1 MSRYVASISSKWEDF
16 TDKHKMIREEI
27 EKKICSFLKGEKPN
41 PIAIRGPIGQ
51 GKTQLLYHIFTFVW
65 KNGGIAFYTTLDQL
79 LPDNEITP
87 SNFADKI
94 DSQINDCVKKLDSG
108 AVDQIPFFT
117 EEMKSFVKNLGNISG
132 RNKIVFLIDEMER
145 SYEKLLNKVKT
156 DDRSPLGYW
165 LEHTPHFPIAS
176 FAPLS
181 HYEALYGHAEKRRW
195 DTITLPP
202 ISANTLRQKAGEIGN
217 FVWWVSRGRLGISYK
232 VIDSV
237 KRKLFAEY
245 KDFKDL
251 ADEIGPIAEVP
262 AIDLQIIAKFPKKAY
277 NFVVKLFPQ
286 EQVALPG
293 VIEGEIFDKS
303 MFIEIVK
310 NSLIEEGWEERIAE
324 FFIYYFNMI
333 VEAVSNDNNFLVPL
347 DKYDELLS
355 LFKLSMDLVIEH
367 ETLEN
372 EDVKKISEK
381 LSKLDE
387 KFPSFFFTKIYPKL
401 KESKKL
407 NGSILS
413 YNNLSSLF
421 PMPITSPAFGGI
433 EDLNKAKEI
442 LLAKAS
448 YSYVAR
454 DEIRIKDGN
463 VTFLYFPNEEK
474 LKQYLNSAEIKTF
487 LPPYKGLVCILL
499 SGDPRTIEL
508 SEIAE
513 WLKDDGR
520 FKIETSSKI
529 LCDFL
534 TYFTAWA
541 LKNNYVPIGYID
553 GLMSFLHKQAERLS
567 TENKE
572 LSRKISHYES
582 VLRTFLDSVAGYFVL
597 DKDKYSAKVSRESVR
612 TYSSRYK
619 RFPDVVGISFIRST
633 GDLDLVRSF
642 RGILLNSEELKKL
655 RSGVTG
661 LLEDASVTRTGLSQV
676 LENIQSDFGEKL
688 DRLLALAHLR
698 GIQEDEFVR
707 LSEQSEAQ
715 IILRGIFRFARSE
728 ISPTQISNIKNE
740 INKILEKINMLKQGR
755 QKIMEIL
762 SLNIRESK
770 SEKNQSQIQELTQII
785 SNISTVSSQY
795 IRWLLSEFSAAIL
808 EDFKDQ
814 FLQPDLTKLSE
825 WQTRVNV
832 AERFKENKKLIENIG
847 LEVFEWIE
855 KSKQDMLLELE
866 KKYTDALESL
876 TRYEKQVNYE
886 DVKNLEWYTYNEKV
900 ENLISQIKDLQ
911 ELDSEIKKILEIV
924 NRINTKLEVM

>member
-1 MSRYVASISSKWEDF
+1 
-16 TDKHKMIREEI
+16 
-27 EKKICSFLKGEKPN
+27 
-41 PIAIRGPIGQ
+41 
-51 GKTQLLYHIFTFVW
+51 
-65 KNGGIAFYTTLDQL
+65 
-79 LPDNEITP
+79 
-87 SNFADKI
+87 
-94 DSQINDCVKKLDSG
+94 
-108 AVDQIPFFT
+108 
-117 EEMKSFVKNLGNISG
+117 
-132 RNKIVFLIDEMER
+132 
-145 SYEKLLNKVKT
+145 
-156 DDRSPLGYW
+156 
-165 LEHTPHFPIAS
+165 
-176 FAPLS
+176 
-181 HYEALYGHAEKRRW
+181 
-195 DTITLPP
+195 
-202 ISANTLRQKAGEIGN
+202 
-217 FVWWVSRGRLGISYK
+217 
-232 VIDSV
+232 
-237 KRKLFAEY
+237 
-245 KDFKDL
+245 
-251 ADEIGPIAEVP
+251 
-262 AIDLQIIAKFPKKAY
+262 
-277 NFVVKLFPQ
+277 
-286 EQVALPG
+286 
-293 VIEGEIFDKS
+293 
-303 MFIEIVK
+303 
-310 NSLIEEGWEERIAE
+310 
-324 FFIYYFNMI
+324 
-333 VEAVSNDNNFLVPL
+333 
-347 DKYDELLS
+347 
-355 LFKLSMDLVIEH
+355 
-367 ETLEN
+367 
-372 EDVKKISEK
+372 
-381 LSKLDE
+381 
-387 KFPSFFFTKIYPKL
+387 
-401 KESKKL
+401 
-407 NGSILS
+407 
-413 YNNLSSLF
+413 
-421 PMPITSPAFGGI
+421 
-433 EDLNKAKEI
+433 
-442 LLAKAS
+442 
-448 YSYVAR
+448 
-454 DEIRIKDGN
+454 